1 MFRNIPFIKYFTS
14 LLFNVHI
21 VNTQTRLV
29 EPVEN
34 NRTRR
39 CPWSFRSIL
48 STDENL
54 EQRSFNR
61 RTEYFFIFYL
71 SENEQTS
78 EEKMG
83 VPWSDMLE
91 TRSLPQML
99 IPYAYRY
106 NWDALETCNKICTDM
121 TEALKN
127 VLLFDFTHLRV
138 GHDKKK
144 RWKNLWKQ
152 IWNVE
157 TIEKERKNHNR
168 IRGKCSEC
176 QSLWPKGQ

>member
-1 MFRNIPFIKYFTS
+1 MFRNIPFIKYFTP

-34 NRTRR
+34 NRNHR
-39 CPWSFRSIL
+39 CQLSFRSIL

-106 NWDALETCNKICTDM
+106 N
-121 TEALKN
+121 
-127 VLLFDFTHLRV
+127 
-138 GHDKKK
+138 
-144 RWKNLWKQ
+144 
-152 IWNVE
+152 
-157 TIEKERKNHNR
+157 
-168 IRGKCSEC
+168 
-176 QSLWPKGQ
+176 